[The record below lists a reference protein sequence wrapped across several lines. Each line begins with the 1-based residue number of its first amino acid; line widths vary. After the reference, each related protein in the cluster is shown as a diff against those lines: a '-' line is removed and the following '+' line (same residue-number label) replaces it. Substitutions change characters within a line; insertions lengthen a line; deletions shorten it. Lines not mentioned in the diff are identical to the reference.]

1 MSKKRKYIKV
11 LTSNKNKVTIQIL
24 NECTINN
31 VKNVKEELAS
41 TVDKLK
47 ALSIEVK
54 DNTNIDLAGL
64 QLLYSLKK
72 EFEDSNRNITF
83 LFNLNE
89 DMKSILMNSGFEEFI
104 KK

>member
-54 DNTNIDLAGL
+54 DNTNIDLAGV
-64 QLLYSLKK
+64 QVLYSLKK